1 MTNGRIRKMWA
12 LPGAQLSAPRS
23 LLVQGGDATMVKLPC
38 PSFLMEHSK
47 GLVLFD
53 TGCNPRMIDDPIGYL
68 GEHARNLP
76 LEWSKTE
83 TLDRQIKQVGY
94 QPSDIKYVVV
104 SHSHFDHVGGLSY
117 FPEAKFIV
125 GTNELRYAYWPD
137 PDRRWVF
144 VLEDYLPT
152 RGYDWL
158 ELGCDFDLFGD
169 GSLQFLLTPGHT
181 PGECSLMVR
190 LSNRNILLTGDT
202 VHLREA
208 IEREATMPLDTDPNQ
223 STHSIRRLK
232 AIREMY
238 DATLW
243 ITHDPE
249 DWSEIPHIIE

>member
-1 MTNGRIRKMWA
+1 
-12 LPGAQLSAPRS
+12 
-23 LLVQGGDATMVKLPC
+23 
-38 PSFLMEHSK
+38 
-47 GLVLFD
+47 
-53 TGCNPRMIDDPIGYL
+53 
-68 GEHARNLP
+68 
-76 LEWSKTE
+76 
-83 TLDRQIKQVGY
+83 
-94 QPSDIKYVVV
+94 
-104 SHSHFDHVGGLSY
+104 
-117 FPEAKFIV
+117 
-125 GTNELRYAYWPD
+125 
-137 PDRRWVF
+137 

-208 IEREATMPLDTDPNQ
+208 IDREATMPLDTDPSQ